1 VPVQPG
7 LAASIELK
15 VGDDDTALALGSGS
29 VPVLATPRLIALCEE
44 ATLKA
49 IDGCL
54 AGDQTTVGMRVQL
67 DHLAPTAVGEL
78 VTAEATLERVE
89 GKRLVFTVSVTDHRG
104 LIAAGKVT
112 RVIVETARFMD
123 KCT

>member
-15 VGDDDTALALGSGS
+15 VSDDDTALALGSGS

-44 ATLKA
+44 TTVKA
-49 IDGCL
+49 IDGHL
-54 AGDQTTVGMRVQL
+54 PAEQTSVGMRVQI

-78 VTAEATLERVE
+78 VTADATLERVE

-112 RVIVETARFMD
+112 RVVVETARFMD

>member
-15 VGDDDTALALGSGS
+15 VSDDDTALALGSGL

-49 IDGCL
+49 IDGRL
-54 AGDQTTVGMRVQL
+54 ATDHTTVGMRVQL
-67 DHLAPTAVGEL
+67 DHLAPTAVGEI
-78 VTAEATLERVE
+78 VTADATLERVE

-112 RVIVETARFMD
+112 RVVVETARFMD